1 MKKNK
6 LFLMLLAF
14 FAFGSTAWAQFSGG
28 TGTETDP
35 YLISNVNDWN
45 TLADNVNDG
54 NPYSGLYFQMT
65 ADIDVGGKMVGK
77 SNSKSFQ
84 GIFDGNGHTLTF
96 NKKIDG
102 KYIAPFH
109 YAKNATFKRL
119 HTAGKVQEKDH
130 IAGFERYGGIAGRI
144 CGNCNFISCRSS
156 VKLDLDYHTDKYD
169 EQKVGNHGGFVGEI
183 DFGTAIF
190 INCLYDGALDLRN
203 QGGSGGFVGFI
214 DYDDNLVTATFINCL
229 VAPTSV
235 KLQYCTPCTTY
246 VGGNKH
252 NTSYSLHNCY
262 YTHEID
268 DREGIDAS
276 GWLDPQLLRALGDGW
291 IQAGTGV
298 VPNML
303 IDYYTF
309 TGTGTEDTPYEIASA
324 TDWNHLASNILMGAN
339 YSGKHFQLTQNIEVT
354 ETVSADGLPVN
365 MLGVNKSLSF
375 RGTFDGNGHTITI
388 NYTDNRTGS
397 GNENHY
403 CGPFRIINGATIE
416 NLHVA
421 GTIRKED
428 KKHAGG
434 IVGKAYGQNYIRN
447 CRSSV
452 TIESNTN
459 GDGSHGGFIGDLR
472 EGNTELAFCLFDGK
486 MQGPNGAISRTTK
499 WGGFVGWVAD
509 DGSAVFKH
517 CLFAPSAILVSK
529 TKGSR
534 TFARRD
540 DGDDV
545 LIANCYYFEALGSSQ
560 GKQALSISGNENV
573 SMTPYSTYS
582 PNVNNVSGIT
592 IYRKSF
598 YEVNPGLEY
607 GGMYY
612 AGNGDE
618 VLLNLSQNGATPD
631 GAQANS
637 FIATPGSLSGTSS
650 PYTLN
655 MPNTNTTISLATTDW
670 APGHLGVYS
679 DPYYIY
685 TAEQWDLLAER
696 VNSGNTN
703 GYVNK
708 YFKLMADISV
718 STMVGSGR
726 SNENKSFRGTFD
738 GNGHTLTFTY
748 TDNSSS
754 DYCAPFR
761 YINGA
766 TIEYLHVAG
775 TIVKSNGKKAGGL
788 VGLAEGDNTIT
799 NCRSSVDIQ
808 FNKNGDVSS
817 GGFIGELRYGGTTTF
832 TNCLFDGKLQ
842 GTNAYKW
849 GGFIGWVADTDGTCT
864 ANFNNCLFNPE
875 LVSIDVNDSDD
886 NSENFARHD
895 GDVNIT
901 NSYRKYTIKGTQG
914 TEVPSSW
921 SNEQLRTALGEA
933 WEVKNNQVVP
943 IMTLY
948 LFSGAGNSASSPYL
962 ITSVEDWNG
971 LVGNVYLG
979 ENYTYTYFQLT
990 DDISVTRM
998 VGTTNNAFKG
1008 HFDGD
1013 GNTLT
1018 FTANTS
1024 ADYTAPFRYVDGAT
1038 IQDLV
1043 VDGSITT
1050 SAQFAAGFI
1059 GRAGSIN
1066 SSTSGSISI
1075 TNCRSSITIN
1085 SSVNGDGTH
1094 GGFIA
1099 NIYSGTNN
1107 KITGCVF
1114 NGSLLGSNTESCGG
1128 FVGWTRTEYNYA
1140 SLTIT
1145 NSLFAPASLTVSNT
1159 GSCTFSRH
1167 SGMANYPSPTILSS
1181 YYTQALGATN
1191 GQGRQAYSITA
1202 GEYVTMEIVG
1212 DSTEY
1217 EVSGLTLYP
1226 VGIEFNDVL
1235 YAGNGDNV
1243 SLSLSSEIS
1252 EGFTFY
1258 GYGASN
1264 GTLTGSDNPY
1274 TLTMPNDN
1282 VTVYASH
1289 SIEWPGTGTEEDP
1302 YRIYQSAQLDLL
1314 ASRTVNNGVDFN
1326 GQYFLLM
1333 ADLVYDYSNL
1343 GEHESNFTPIG
1354 HYKRHDNA
1362 NNEDYYRP
1370 FKGHFDGNGYTISG
1384 IRVYS
1389 GGATLNDDS
1398 KGLFGYIEGNGT
1410 NTGVVKN
1417 LTLTDAV
1424 ITGRQY
1430 CGGIVGCISGG
1441 TVDNCHVTSSV
1452 FIHGVATGSHY
1463 HGGIVGGNNTPEG
1476 GCPTV
1481 KNCTSSATLTNND
1494 SYYYYGGIVGYN
1506 KGQAV
1511 ITDNLVIGATVPATT
1526 YRGAI
1531 AGYFHSGTL
1540 ERNYYVGC
1548 TVAGVANAIGVG
1560 CYMKENAIPN
1570 VNSGLQDVTAND
1582 GAVTG
1587 YLLTL
1592 DENITS
1598 DALSI
1603 TVPAHGET
1611 EEVTYNVAASGNIIT
1626 LGYEPSNG
1634 VVTYYVNN
1642 EALQGNTFTM
1652 PAEDVTVTA
1661 DLLGISKFISGYSEN
1676 TNGWNLIAS
1685 PVGTVNIEDVTNML
1699 SNTHDLYRFNQAAER
1714 EWENYKAIENEQP
1727 LHSDFTT
1734 LESGRGYLYANSNDV
1749 TLLFPGTPYNG
1760 TGEVTLD
1767 YTDNNSNEDMRGW
1780 NLVGNPF
1787 AETAYIDRPFY
1798 VMNSEGNEIIAAEDA
1813 NRSSIAPMEGI
1824 FVKATENGET
1834 LTFTTEAPANNGG
1847 AKLSLNLSHANRGG
1861 VSALRQNQGS
1871 MTAVIDRAIV
1881 CIGEGHQ
1888 LPKFQIRGNST
1899 KLYIPQDNVDYAVVN
1914 ADAQGEMPLNFKAH
1928 ADGTY
1933 TLTVNPEGVEMAYL
1947 HLIDNMTGADV
1958 DLLATNGGDACVSTY
1973 TFTAKTTDYA
1983 SRFRLVFACGDDNG
1997 NNGGDNDNFAFFSNG
2012 NIIVNGTGTLQVIDI
2027 LGREV
2032 AQKELST
2039 FNSQLSTLNY
2049 APGIYVLRLINGK
2062 DVKTQKVVIE

>member
-1 MKKNK
+1 MKKTFI
-6 LFLMLLAF
+6 LILLALMA
-14 FAFGSTAWAQFSGG
+14 FAPMAWAQQQFSGG

-214 DYDDNLVTATFINCL
+214 DYDDNLVTANFINCL
-229 VAPTSV
+229 VAATSV

-262 YTHEID
+262 YTYKFD
-268 DREGIDAS
+268 DREGIDAT
-276 GWLDPQLLRALGDGW
+276 GMTNAELIAALGNGWEEVDGK
-291 IQAGTGV
+291 V
-298 VPNML
+298 VPKNM
-303 IDYYTF
+303 DYYTF
-309 TGTGTEDTPYEIASA
+309 TAGDGSSETPYHIASS

-339 YSGKHFQLTQNIEVT
+339 YSGKYFQLTQNIEVT

-375 RGTFDGNGHTITI
+375 RGTFDGGGHTITI

-447 CRSSV
+447 CRSNV

-517 CLFAPSAILVSK
+517 CLFAPSEIHVSK

-592 IYRKSF
+592 IYRNSF

-607 GGMYY
+607 DGMYY

-618 VLLNLSQNGATPD
+618 VLLNLSQNGATPS

-637 FIATPGSLSGTSS
+637 FIATPGSISGTSS
-650 PYTLN
+650 PYTLA
-655 MPNTNTTISLATTDW
+655 MPNTAITISLAPTDF
-670 APGHLGVYS
+670 ANGHIGNVYS
-679 DPYYIY
+679 DPYPIY
-685 TAEQWDLLAER
+685 TTEQWNLLAER
-696 VNSGNTN
+696 VNSGAYN
-703 GYVNK
+703 GYNN
-708 YFKLMADISV
+708 YFFKLMADITV
-718 STMVGSGR
+718 TTMVGDSR
-726 SNENKSFRGTFD
+726 SHAFKGIFD

-849 GGFIGWVADTDGTCT
+849 GGFIGWVAKTDGLCT

-962 ITSVEDWNG
+962 ITSAEDWNG

-979 ENYTYTYFQLT
+979 EDYTYTHFQLT

-1024 ADYTAPFRYVDGAT
+1024 ADYTAPFRYVDGVT

-1114 NGSLLGSNTESCGG
+1114 NGSLLGSNTTNCGG
-1128 FVGWTRTEYNYA
+1128 FVGWTRTENYSA
-1140 SLTIT
+1140 AIEIK
-1145 NSLFAPASLTVSNT
+1145 NSLFAPTSGENPVSSE
-1159 GSCTFSRH
+1159 GSYTFSRY
-1167 SGMANYPSPTILSS
+1167 STGSNYVTILSS

-1235 YAGNGDNV
+1235 YAGSGDNV
-1243 SLSLSSEIS
+1243 SLNLSSEIP
-1252 EGFTFY
+1252 EGFTFN
-1258 GYGASN
+1258 GYNVSN
-1264 GTLTGSDNPY
+1264 GGTLSGEDPY

-1282 VTVYASH
+1282 VTVTADY
-1289 SIEWPGTGTEEDP
+1289 SIEWPGMGTEEDP
-1302 YRIYQSAQLDLL
+1302 YRIYQPAQLDLL
-1314 ASRTVNNGVDFN
+1314 ATRVNGTNGETQNSYTDT
-1326 GQYFLLM
+1326 YFKVM
-1333 ADLVYDYSNL
+1333 KDIEYDANVADNYTAIGYDY
-1343 GEHESNFTPIG
+1343 G
-1354 HYKRHDNA
+1354 Y
-1362 NNEDYYRP
+1362 P
-1370 FKGHFDGNGYTISG
+1370 FNGHFDGQDYTISG
-1384 IRVYS
+1384 INSIQPVFELGNVY
-1389 GGATLNDDS
+1389 N
-1398 KGLFGYIEGNGT
+1398 GLFGYLGESAEVKDIVLA
-1410 NTGVVKN
+1410 NTTIG
-1417 LTLTDAV
+1417 DGEIA
-1424 ITGRQY
+1424 
-1430 CGGIVGCISGG
+1430 GGIAARSKG
-1441 TVDNCHVTSSV
+1441 TITNCHVMDDVTIKGTEQYS
-1452 FIHGVATGSHY
+1452 AC
-1463 HGGIVGGNNTPEG
+1463 HGGVVGTNEG
-1476 GCPTV
+1476 TV
-1481 KNCTSSATLTNND
+1481 SHCAFAGTLTKTFSD
-1494 SYYYYGGIVGYN
+1494 PDPEMIISVYSYGGIAGIN
-1506 KGQAV
+1506 AQNASLS
-1511 ITDNLVIGATVPATT
+1511 DNLVIGATIPSTMLC
-1526 YRGAI
+1526 YGAVTGI
-1531 AGYFHSGTL
+1531 SSGNL
-1540 ERNYYVGC
+1540 SRNYYVGC
-1548 TVAGVANAIGVG
+1548 TVAGTPNASGVG
-1560 CYMKENAIPN
+1560 VSIRSNGY
-1570 VNSGLQDVTAND
+1570 QRTDVTAND
-1582 GAVTG
+1582 GAVLG

-1598 DALSI
+1598 DALAI

-1611 EEVTYNVAASGNIIT
+1611 EELTYNVAASGNTIT

-1661 DLLGISKFISGYSEN
+1661 DLLGISKFISGYSEG
-1676 TNGWNLIAS
+1676 TDGWNLIAS
-1685 PVGTVNIEDVTNML
+1685 PVGTVNIEGVTNIL
-1699 SNTHDLYRFNQAAER
+1699 SNTHDLYRFNQAAEK
-1714 EWENYKAIENEQP
+1714 EWENYKATENEQP
-1727 LHSDFTT
+1727 LHPDFTT
-1734 LESGRGYLYANSNDV
+1734 LECGRGYLYANSEDV

-1760 TGEVTLD
+1760 TGEVMLD

-1914 ADAQGEMPLNFKAH
+1914 ADAQGEMPLNFKAKEN
-1928 ADGTY
+1928 GTY
-1933 TLTVNPEGVEMAYL
+1933 TITVNPENVEVGYL

-1958 DLLATNGGDACVSTY
+1958 DLLAAGPSTGSGASY
-1973 TFTAKTTDYA
+1973 IFTAKTTDYE
-1983 SRFRLVFACGDDNG
+1983 SRFKLVFSANG
-1997 NNGGDNDNFAFFSNG
+1997 EDGPSTGSGAFAFVSDG
-2012 NIIVNGTGTLQVIDI
+2012 NIIVNGEGMLQIIDVMGHVIRCTD
-2027 LGREV
+2027 V
-2032 AQKELST
+2032 ARNVST
-2039 FNSQLSTLNY
+2039 VGMT
-2049 APGIYVLRLINGK
+2049 PGVYVLRLINGK
-2062 DVKTQKVVIE
+2062 DVKTQKIVVR